1 MTKLK
6 KQIQKL
12 LETKSAP
19 KGFHFTKDGKLKRG
33 DADRDGSGGSMLRSD
48 PLDKQRSKVP
58 PVSEAV
64 SIKKANYSWGKMVTV
79 NHGSETSYPLHPEH
93 QTAIKKLKPGES
105 TSFTDETNR
114 KVTASR
120 EGDQV
125 HLSGRGTN
133 KKTTV
138 AHSHFTEGSMNA
150 FKQFRNQLQEKT
162 LTPAEMKK
170 REEVAKAIER
180 ENPNMPMGMKMAIAT
195 KTAKRVAEDTDQL
208 DELKTSTLLR
218 YHTKAGKS
226 GLEAGIK
233 ATKSLDAGDYTSATP
248 DLKKRDKR
256 MKGQMQAMSK
266 IQKRYA
272 TEEAELE
279 EAITSKDIKMAVGVV
294 KDKRYAGG
302 NMTGAV
308 NTLEKI
314 KKNLSNHPRVQQALK
329 TANEEVDDE
338 GKMAKGQLMRMV
350 NQASALAQMMD
361 DDKQLDGWVQS
372 KLTMASDYL
381 DSVHDYLMHSKQ
393 DVDEMEDELEEAAW
407 GKDKAANLKD
417 ALNRHTEKA
426 IAANKAGDHEAVK
439 VHQSKMNI
447 IKNQMSKLVK
457 EEETLD
463 EVSKK
468 TAVSYIQKKV
478 SQIAKRPGEAMLYTT
493 KMAGK
498 DYENLKRAYKR
509 AGVKEEVKD
518 EYARKV
524 DKYLKKKY
532 NKEEFELDEATQFP
546 SKEHAI
552 SYAKEKVKTHKDSDD
567 GIEVY
572 SMPGGGARVVH
583 TMNSQGRQQVL
594 KGGGKKV
601 TTVTREEVELKDV
614 EDQHYCA
621 KHVYSNV
628 YGEGVV
634 LEGQHADPD
643 ENGNIE
649 WYVVN
654 FAEGPK
660 KVYTEKLDIMIAE
673 YHDNHKK
680 KKRITNG

>member
-1 MTKLK
+1 MKTF
-6 KQIQKL
+6 
-12 LETKSAP
+12 KS
-19 KGFHFTKDGKLKRG
+19 F
-33 DADRDGSGGSMLRSD
+33 
-48 PLDKQRSKVP
+48 
-58 PVSEAV
+58 
-64 SIKKANYSWGKMVTV
+64 KANL
-79 NHGSETSYPLHPEH
+79 EE
-93 QTAIKKLKPGES
+93 KK
-105 TSFTDETNR
+105 
-114 KVTASR
+114 
-120 EGDQV
+120 
-125 HLSGRGTN
+125 
-133 KKTTV
+133 
-138 AHSHFTEGSMNA
+138 
-150 FKQFRNQLQEKT
+150 

-170 REEVAKAIER
+170 REEVAKAIHR

-195 KTAKRVAEDTDQL
+195 KTAKRVAEGSGENSGEWKPTGKKAKHIGSGEDTYEYAKVDKEGKRTGERHYRNVQGKVMGEETKHYSLVHKATNKVLSTHKDLESAKDEHRGMDQG
-208 DELKTSTLLR
+208 ERAHYRIATSTKEPK
-218 YHTKAGKS
+218 TWN
-226 GLEAGIK
+226 
-233 ATKSLDAGDYTSATP
+233 
-248 DLKKRDKR
+248 
-256 MKGQMQAMSK
+256 MK
-266 IQKRYA
+266 
-272 TEEAELE
+272 
-279 EAITSKDIKMAVGVV
+279 
-294 KDKRYAGG
+294 
-302 NMTGAV
+302 
-308 NTLEKI
+308 
-314 KKNLSNHPRVQQALK
+314 
-329 TANEEVDDE
+329 
-338 GKMAKGQLMRMV
+338 
-350 NQASALAQMMD
+350 
-361 DDKQLDGWVQS
+361 
-372 KLTMASDYL
+372 
-381 DSVHDYLMHSKQ
+381 
-393 DVDEMEDELEEAAW
+393 
-407 GKDKAANLKD
+407 
-417 ALNRHTEKA
+417 
-426 IAANKAGDHEAVK
+426 
-439 VHQSKMNI
+439 
-447 IKNQMSKLVK
+447 
-457 EEETLD
+457 EETLD

-493 KMAGK
+493 KMTGS

-601 TTVTREEVELKDV
+601 TTVTREQVELDEAGPFSYGAKPPKKGSVAYNAMMKRKEQDNKPPIEPKDQMV
-614 EDQHYCA
+614 GAAKLRKEETELDETKSAPKGFHFTKDGKLKRGDADQDGPGGPMLRSDPLDKQRSKVPPVSEAPEDQHYCA

-673 YHDNHKK
+673 YHGNHKK
-680 KKRITNG
+680 KRMTNG